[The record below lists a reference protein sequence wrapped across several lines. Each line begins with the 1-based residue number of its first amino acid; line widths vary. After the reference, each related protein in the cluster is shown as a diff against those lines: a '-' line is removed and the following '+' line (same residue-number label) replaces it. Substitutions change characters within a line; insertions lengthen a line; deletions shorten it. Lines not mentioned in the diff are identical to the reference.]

1 MDYFAN
7 FRALED
13 KLANLLDANN
23 MMHNMKHDRYPI
35 TLTIM
40 QNKAVDA
47 QMELYSVAE
56 GNVSSP
62 ESVLRFT
69 FTLDGLEIQTDDRF
83 VITDELLSKI
93 KGQAKKLHAEYVHA
107 YFAATANMGLLS
119 RATDAAPEVDEA
131 EDEAEEE

>member
-13 KLANLLDANN
+13 KLENLLDANK
-23 MMHNMKHDRYPI
+23 MIHNIKHDRYPI
-35 TLTIM
+35 TLTIK

-47 QMELYSVAE
+47 QMELYSEDE
-56 GNVSSP
+56 GNISSP

-119 RATDAAPEVDEA
+119 CATDATPEPE
-131 EDEAEEE
+131 ED